1 MNISEKMFLLTM
13 KSNQRAKYAA
23 MIIHRNKVIG
33 VGYNCVS
40 SYSTITTND
49 FYEVYKYS
57 NHAERNAIMN
67 VRNKNLL
74 PSSKIVIVRLNDG
87 KIVQAKPCKM
97 CQNLLNKYKVSK
109 ICTLCGDKI
118 IKS

>member
-1 MNISEKMFLLTM
+1 
-13 KSNQRAKYAA
+13 
-23 MIIHRNKVIG
+23 
-33 VGYNCVS
+33 
-40 SYSTITTND
+40 
-49 FYEVYKYS
+49 
-57 NHAERNAIMN
+57 MN

-97 CQNLLNKYKVSK
+97 CQDLLNKYKVSK

>member
-1 MNISEKMFLLTM
+1 MSAHIQHYPNS
-13 KSNQRAKYAA
+13 
-23 MIIHRNKVIG
+23 V
-33 VGYNCVS
+33 
-40 SYSTITTND
+40 
-49 FYEVYKYS
+49 FYEAYKHS
-57 NHAERNAIMN
+57 IHAEKNAIMN

-87 KIVQAKPCKM
+87 KIVQAKPCEM

-109 ICTLCGDKI
+109 VCTLYGNKI